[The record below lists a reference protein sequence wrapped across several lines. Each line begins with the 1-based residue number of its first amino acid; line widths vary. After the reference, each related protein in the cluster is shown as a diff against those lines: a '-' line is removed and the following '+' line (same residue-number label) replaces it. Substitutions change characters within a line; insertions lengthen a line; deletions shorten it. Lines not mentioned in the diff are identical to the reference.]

1 MSARRHMRVNIGT
14 HRSQKEVLN
23 SLELDSQAVNCM
35 MWVLGTKLM
44 SPARAASVLRHWAI
58 SPALISLHCPVNRTV
73 SLSRD
78 SKKQKQKQNNN
89 NNKKQ
94 TLGVQRAIAVPEE
107 LIRAL

>member
-1 MSARRHMRVNIGT
+1 MGPLVI
-14 HRSQKEVLN
+14 KL
-23 SLELDSQAVNCM
+23 QAVVNCL
-35 MWVLGTKLM
+35 WVLGTKLR

-78 SKKQKQKQNNN
+78 SKKQKQNNN